1 MKILKRILLALLLL
15 IVIIVVV
22 KYFWFRGTAPDYSGE
37 KHLAGLKSAT
47 EIVYDNFGVPHVYAK
62 NAHDAYFSLGYAH
75 AQDRLFQMVMI
86 RRLVQGRLSELL
98 GRDLVKTD
106 KYMLTLSLYEAA
118 GKSAQRFFKEADKPV
133 QERVSAYLDGINAFI
148 ENGTLPIEFTLLDF
162 KPEKFN
168 VRDVFGII
176 NYMSLTFTSAMIQ
189 DPLVFRIFEK
199 YGDEYLKDLGVDSV
213 TVAGYYDD
221 KKDAILTGLFKNVN
235 ELQDIIPVPVW
246 EGSNNWVVGKEHST
260 SGKPILANDTHIK
273 YAQPAVW
280 YEAYIEYPG
289 FNLYGYYLAGVPFA
303 VVGHNDHYGW
313 GVTIFPFDNMD
324 LYAEKQ
330 NPENNNQ
337 YWQQDHWENYR
348 TVLHGIKVKGDT
360 TVQFKIR
367 FTNHGP
373 LLNDVYSGVG
383 GSEETPVSFWWGP
396 LHLESTALEALYL
409 VNSAPGFKE
418 FKRGCSL
425 IDVVGL
431 NVLYGDTDGNI
442 AWWASG
448 RIPRHPSRTNPFMI
462 LDGAS
467 GKDDILGFYPFE
479 KNPMIENPPGG
490 ILNTSNDIP
499 FPVDGV
505 VYPGY
510 YSPGYRASRVRKLL
524 NEKSKLSVDDMKKI
538 QLDVFSER
546 DLKLTKLILDNIT
559 VRSGD
564 DKVVSALA
572 NWNGN
577 YDTASTGA
585 VIYTQL
591 LYFILRDAMLDET
604 GNDDFNKLV
613 SSNIMRSSI
622 ERLFTNDSSVWWDNV
637 NTKTKESRSD
647 IFNRAFSETSVALKN
662 QLGNDISQ
670 WKWGRVHQLT
680 HIHPIGRKKPFDKYF
695 NVGSFPMHG
704 TNEVIDKEAINY
716 NENGIYPVLSG
727 PALRFIIDFSDTY
740 NALSIIPTG
749 QSGNIMSP
757 HYADQSQMF
766 VKGEYRRQIMR
777 KSDLKKGST
786 LYLKPVE

>member
-1 MKILKRILLALLLL
+1 MKFLKRILIALLVL

-22 KYFWFRGTAPDYSGE
+22 VYFWFRSTAPDYSGT
-37 KHLAGLKSAT
+37 KKLAGLKSAT
-47 EIVYDNFGVPHVYAK
+47 EIVYDDFGVPHIYAR

-98 GRDLVKTD
+98 GPGLLKTD
-106 KYMLTLSLYEAA
+106 KYMITLSLNNAA
-118 GKSAQRFFKEADKPV
+118 QKSAERFLKEADKPV
-133 QERVSAYLDGINAFI
+133 RERVSAYLGGINAFI
-148 ENGTLPIEFTLLDF
+148 ENGSMPIEFTLLDF
-162 KPEKFN
+162 KPEKFT
-168 VRDVFGII
+168 VKDIFGII
-176 NYMSLTFTSAMIQ
+176 NYMSLTFTSAMTQ
-189 DPLVFRIFEK
+189 DPLVYRIFEK

-213 TVAGYYDD
+213 TMANHYDN
-221 KKDAILTGLFKNVN
+221 KKNAVLAGLFKDVTG
-235 ELQDIIPVPVW
+235 LQDIIPVPIW
-246 EGSNNWVVGKEHST
+246 EGSNNWVVSKEHST

-273 YAQPAVW
+273 YSQPSVW
-280 YEAYIEYPG
+280 YEAYMEYPG

-303 VVGHNDHYGW
+303 VVGHNDHYAW

-330 NPENNNQ
+330 NPENPDQ
-337 YWQQDHWENYR
+337 YWQQDHWENFK
-348 TVLHGIKVKGDT
+348 TVLHSIKIKGDS
-360 TVQFKIR
+360 TVEFKLR
-367 FTNHGP
+367 YTNHGP
-373 LLNDVYSGVG
+373 VLNDVYSDVIDKKN
-383 GSEETPVSFWWGP
+383 TPVTFWWGP
-396 LHLESTALEALYL
+396 LHLKSTAVEALYL
-409 VNSAPGFKE
+409 VNSASGIDE
-418 FKRGCSL
+418 FRKGCSL

-448 RIPRHPSRTNPFMI
+448 RIPRHPSRSNPMMI

-479 KNPMIENPPGG
+479 KNPQVENPPGG
-490 ILNTSNDIP
+490 ILNTSNDKPIA
-499 FPVDGV
+499 VDGV

-510 YSPGYRASRVRKLL
+510 YSQGYRAARVRQLLMAKPKLGV
-524 NEKSKLSVDDMKKI
+524 EDMKKI
-538 QLDVFSER
+538 QLDVFSQR

-564 DKVVSALA
+564 DKVVKALG
-572 NWNGN
+572 NWDGN

-613 SSNIMRSSI
+613 SSNIMRTSI

-637 NTKTKESRSD
+637 NTKTKESRTD

-662 QLGNDISQ
+662 QLGDDVSK
-670 WKWGRVHQLT
+670 WKWGKVHQLT

-695 NVGSFPMHG
+695 NVGPFPMHG
-704 TNEVIDKEAINY
+704 TNEVVDKEAIRY

-727 PALRFIIDFSDTY
+727 PALRFIIDMANPY

-749 QSGNIMSP
+749 QSGNVMSP
-757 HYADQSQMF
+757 HYADQAQMF

-777 KSDLKKGST
+777 KSDLKKNNT
-786 LYLKPVE
+786 LYLKPE

>member
-1 MKILKRILLALLLL
+1 MKILKRVFLALLIL
-15 IVIIVVV
+15 IVVIVVV
-22 KYFWFRGTAPDYSGE
+22 LYFWFRSTAPDYSGT
-37 KHLAGLKSAT
+37 KHLTGLKSET
-47 EIVYDNFGVPHVYAK
+47 EIVYDDFGVPHVFAE
-62 NAHDAYFSLGYAH
+62 NARDAYFSLGYAH

-86 RRLVQGRLSELL
+86 RRLIQGRLSELL
-98 GRDLVKTD
+98 GSGLINTD
-106 KYMLTLSLYEAA
+106 KYMLTLSLYDAA
-118 GKSAQRFFKEADKPV
+118 EKSAEKFSKEGDKPV
-133 QERVSAYLDGINAFI
+133 QERVSAYIDGVNSFI
-148 ENGTLPIEFTLLDF
+148 ENGSLPIEFTLLDF
-162 KPEKFN
+162 KPEKFT
-168 VRDVFGII
+168 VQDVFGTI
-176 NYMSLTFTSAMIQ
+176 NYMSLTFTSAMTQ
-189 DPLVFRIFEK
+189 DPLVYRIFKK
-199 YGDEYLKDLGVDSV
+199 YGNEYLKDLGVDSASMANHYNNNKNAV
-213 TVAGYYDD
+213 LAD
-221 KKDAILTGLFKNVN
+221 LFKSVTG
-235 ELQDIIPVPVW
+235 LQDIIPVPVW
-246 EGSNNWVVGKEHST
+246 EGSNNWVVSKEHST
-260 SGKPILANDTHIK
+260 TGKPILANDTHIK

-289 FNLYGYYLAGVPFA
+289 FNLYGYYLAGIPFA
-303 VVGHNDHYGW
+303 IVGHNDHYGW

-330 NPENNNQ
+330 NPENPDQ
-337 YWQQDHWENYR
+337 YWQQDHWENYKS
-348 TVLHGIKVKGDT
+348 VLREIKVKGDSSVT
-360 TVQFKIR
+360 FNLR
-367 FTNHGP
+367 YTNHGP
-373 LLNDVYSGVG
+373 VLNDVYSDVIDKKD
-383 GSEETPVSFWWGP
+383 TPVSFWWGP

-409 VNSAPGFKE
+409 VNSASGFDE

-448 RIPRHPSRTNPFMI
+448 RIPRHPSHTNPMMI

-479 KNPMIENPPGG
+479 KNPQIENPSTG
-490 ILNTSNDIP
+490 ILNTSNDKP
-499 FPVDGV
+499 FAVDGV

-510 YSPGYRASRVRKLL
+510 YSPGYRASRVRRLL
-524 NEKSKLSVDDMKKI
+524 NAKPKLSVDDMKKI

-564 DKVVSALA
+564 DEVVSALG
-572 NWNGN
+572 NWDGN

-591 LYFILRDAMLDET
+591 LYFILRDALLDET
-604 GNDDFNKLV
+604 GNDDFNKIV

-637 NTKTKESRSD
+637 NTKTKETRSD

-662 QLGNDISQ
+662 RLGDDISQ

-695 NVGSFPMHG
+695 NVGPFPMQG
-704 TNEVIDKEAINY
+704 SNEVVDKEALRY

-727 PALRFIIDFSDTY
+727 PALRFILDLANTG
-740 NALSIIPTG
+740 NALSVIPTG
-749 QSGNIMSP
+749 QSGNVMSP
-757 HYADQSQMF
+757 HYSDQSEMF
-766 VKGEYRRQIMR
+766 VKGEYRRQIMS
-777 KSDLKKGST
+777 KNDLKKDNV
-786 LYLKPVE
+786 LYLKPAQ